1 MNFFKHQDDARKKS
15 AQLVGLL
22 VLAVF
27 VLIVVTTLML
37 GVFLYFVEG
46 NITSINTQHT
56 SQPSLVTHLS
66 HLMQSKLVIWI
77 AVAVISVVLLGSL
90 YKASQLKGGGDY
102 VAQALGGHLLITDQ
116 AEGKQKQLLNVV
128 AEMAIA
134 SGMPLPRVY
143 LMPNAGINAFA
154 AGTNTA
160 NAVIGITQ
168 GCIDALSRN
177 QLQGVIAH
185 EFSHIHHG
193 DMRLNMRLIAVL
205 HGILVIGLIGQA
217 LLRGSSAN
225 SLRPTTRRKGGAGV
239 IIGAGLVAAGFGG
252 VFFGNMIK
260 AAVSRQREFLA
271 DASAVQYTR
280 NPEGIAAALLK
291 IKRSVYG
298 SKLDNEHAPE
308 FSHFFFASGVSTFF
322 GNMFATHPPIDER
335 ISRVFQNS
343 LSELQQ
349 TVMDEERR
357 QSISDAEKPASDTT
371 NSAASS
377 PSNSLSESGLSQ
389 NTTGTAASKAGL
401 DALLSEVG
409 DIHPLALSFST
420 ILLAALPETLSQAA
434 QSGYQAR
441 AIAYAL
447 LIDQRSEIR
456 DKQFEALS
464 KRAHPA
470 TFKELKKVMN
480 EVAQLDEQLRFPLLQ
495 LAQPTLIS
503 LSQPQQTVF
512 KENLHALIKVD
523 KRFSIREWAV
533 LTYILNGYENE
544 PVPATAK
551 LDTLKEPVKCLLGL
565 ASYMNNANDR
575 QASLNAAV
583 QQIWPEDEAQLPSQ
597 PSLAALSQSL
607 QTLRSLRPIQKPI
620 VLKALSHCM
629 AFDGEVTITEREVL
643 RTVSAVLDAPMPV
656 CTSEPS
662 SK

>member
-1 MNFFKHQDDARKKS
+1 M
-15 AQLVGLL
+15 
-22 VLAVF
+22 
-27 VLIVVTTLML
+27 
-37 GVFLYFVEG
+37 
-46 NITSINTQHT
+46 
-56 SQPSLVTHLS
+56 
-66 HLMQSKLVIWI
+66 
-77 AVAVISVVLLGSL
+77 
-90 YKASQLKGGGDY
+90 
-102 VAQALGGHLLITDQ
+102 
-116 AEGKQKQLLNVV
+116 
-128 AEMAIA
+128 
-134 SGMPLPRVY
+134 
-143 LMPNAGINAFA
+143 
-154 AGTNTA
+154 
-160 NAVIGITQ
+160 
-168 GCIDALSRN
+168 
-177 QLQGVIAH
+177 
-185 EFSHIHHG
+185 
-193 DMRLNMRLIAVL
+193 
-205 HGILVIGLIGQA
+205 
-217 LLRGSSAN
+217 
-225 SLRPTTRRKGGAGV
+225 
-239 IIGAGLVAAGFGG
+239 
-252 VFFGNMIK
+252 
-260 AAVSRQREFLA
+260 
-271 DASAVQYTR
+271 
-280 NPEGIAAALLK
+280 
-291 IKRSVYG
+291 
-298 SKLDNEHAPE
+298 
-308 FSHFFFASGVSTFF
+308 
-322 GNMFATHPPIDER
+322 
-335 ISRVFQNS
+335 
-343 LSELQQ
+343 
-349 TVMDEERR
+349 
-357 QSISDAEKPASDTT
+357 
-371 NSAASS
+371 
-377 PSNSLSESGLSQ
+377 
-389 NTTGTAASKAGL
+389 

-409 DIHPLALSFST
+409 DIHPLALNFST

-470 TFKELKKVMN
+470 TFKELKKVMS